1 LSGPRH
7 APGRDDRLVALFMLA
22 LVLFSPW
29 LLRIFGGGVLFG
41 WPAFYLYL
49 FGSWAMVILLLALH
63 MERRDRGDG

>member
-7 APGRDDRLVALFMLA
+7 VPGRQDRLVALFLLA

-29 LLRIFGGGVLFG
+29 LLRIFGDGVLFG

-49 FGSWAMVILLLALH
+49 FGSWGMVILLLALH

>member
-1 LSGPRH
+1 MNGPRR
-7 APGRDDRLVALFMLA
+7 GRDDRLVALFLLA

-29 LLRIFGGGVLFG
+29 LLRIFGGGGALFG